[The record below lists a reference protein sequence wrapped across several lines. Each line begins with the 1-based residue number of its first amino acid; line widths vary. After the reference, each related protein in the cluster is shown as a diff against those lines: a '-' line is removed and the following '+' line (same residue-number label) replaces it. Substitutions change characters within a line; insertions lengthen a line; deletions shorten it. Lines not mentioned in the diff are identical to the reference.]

1 MQFKQKL
8 AYITLGGLFVFI
20 GQLLPT
26 IIGGRATAQHE
37 NTPVEFETVT
47 CRRLKIVDDS
57 GKTYLLLEKA
67 PNASGGY
74 NAVQLFNDAGKA
86 VCQILAGPD
95 GGYVAVNANSGD
107 AGAYLGIHRISE
119 SGVVKVSDKTGLGS
133 ASMSVDES
141 GGTVNVSD
149 KVGNRLAQ
157 MVVTET
163 GGLLAVKSRDN
174 EGFALMATDATGGTV
189 SVGGK
194 AGNRLAEILA
204 TETGG
209 LVGVMSADNEG
220 FALMTAGA
228 TGGVVNVSGKDRQGN
243 ALMLVD
249 EAGGLI
255 SVKSKTG
262 KGIAQMGISETG
274 DGSISTADGNGAV
287 IATLP

>member
-8 AYITLGGLFVFI
+8 AYITLGGVLVFI

-26 IIGGRATAQHE
+26 ILGGRATAQNE
-37 NTPVEFETVT
+37 KMPIEFETVT
-47 CRRLKIVDDS
+47 CRSLKIVDDS
-57 GKTYLLLEKA
+57 GQTVLRLEKM
-67 PNASGGY
+67 PHTNGGY
-74 NAVQLFNDAGKA
+74 SVIQLFNDAGKA
-86 VCQILAGPD
+86 VCQIIATPN
-95 GGYVAVNANSGD
+95 GGSFAVNANNGD
-107 AGAYLGIHRISE
+107 GYAYLGIHRMSE
-119 SGVVKVSDKTGLGS
+119 SGVVKVSDETGLGS
-133 ASMSVDES
+133 ASMFVDDS

-163 GGLLAVKSRDN
+163 GGLMAVKSREN
-174 EGFALMATDATGGTV
+174 ESFALMGTDATGGAV
-189 SVGGK
+189 SVGGQ
-194 AGNRLAEILA
+194 AGNRLAEMIA

-209 LVGVMSADNEG
+209 LVGVMSADNKG

-228 TGGVVNVSGKDRQGN
+228 TGGAVNVTGKDRQGN

-274 DGSISTADGNGAV
+274 DGSISTTDGNGAV
-287 IATLP
+287 ISTMP